1 MKTYSDELKA
11 SLLTRMLPP
20 NPVSV
25 PVLAREYGIPRDTLY
40 GWRRQAGDPTGLVT
54 TPGSPVGVLSGAEKF
69 AAVVETA
76 GHNEL
81 DLGAYRRRKG
91 LFAEQIATWRTA
103 CQRANEPQPTH
114 AERTEQRAER
124 EQINQL
130 SKELQ
135 RKDKALAEAAA
146 LLLLQKKSGRSGRSP
161 RALRHPRPAC
171 PGERVDRRS
180 GPRGRAPS
188 RAMPVAASI
197 ARPTP
202 CAPRPTASR
211 PPSGAP
217 S

>member
-1 MKTYSDELKA
+1 MKTYSDALKA
-11 SLLTRMLPP
+11 SLLTKMLPP

-76 GHNEL
+76 GLNEL
-81 DLGAYRRRKG
+81 DLGAYCRRKG

-103 CQRANEPQPTH
+103 CQRANAPQPTH

-146 LLLLQKKSGRSGRSP
+146 LLLLQKKV
-161 RALRHPRPAC
+161 RAIWEEPA
-171 PGERVDRRS
+171 
-180 GPRGRAPS
+180 
-188 RAMPVAASI
+188 
-197 ARPTP
+197 
-202 CAPRPTASR
+202 
-211 PPSGAP
+211 GAP
-217 S
+217 SPTPGVSR